1 MIGNFRKRDTLE
13 IFKETWNTN
22 HKKININKMR
32 LGITNNNRPTNQA
45 KRVTIGINRNNYM
58 KGK

>member
-1 MIGNFRKRDTLE
+1 
-13 IFKETWNTN
+13 
-22 HKKININKMR
+22 MR

>member
-22 HKKININKMR
+22 HNKMR